1 MRKGN
6 DPWAEVHR
14 LREENAR
21 LQRQTEQNS
30 HRDEEPSTSEEL
42 ARLVEEV
49 QESARE
55 LHLVRP
61 CKSKPTHENPCHL
74 AEHALRSH
82 PSIALVTMSRPALQG
97 VGV

>member
-1 MRKGN
+1 MLSLHASIQAGQKPLVRKGN

-21 LQRQTEQNS
+21 LQRQAEQPG
-30 HRDEEPSTSEEL
+30 HRNEELGTSEEL

-55 LHLVRP
+55 LHLVRH
-61 CKSKPTHENPCHL
+61 C
-74 AEHALRSH
+74 
-82 PSIALVTMSRPALQG
+82 
-97 VGV
+97 